1 MYSQGKG
8 LPGNALL
15 SVYDKTG
22 LDRLAWIF
30 SRLQVKMLGSGGT
43 AEAVRKLGFQVVEV
57 SEYTRISEMPGGLVK
72 TLHPR
77 IHGGILGDWKD
88 PDQRKYLE
96 ANRIEPLDFVV
107 VNLYPFQEVVKV
119 DPSNLRKAVDN
130 IDIGGVALIRA
141 AGKGALLNNRVVPVT
156 SPAQYESVV
165 AELERRGYVGD
176 DLRQRLARE
185 AFVLTADYDRAIRD
199 YLMGHAR

>member
-1 MYSQGKG
+1 

-30 SRLQVKMLGSGGT
+30 SKLQIKMLGSGGT
-43 AEAVRKLGFQVVEV
+43 AEAIRKLGFRVVEV
-57 SEYTRISEMPGGLVK
+57 SEYTQVSEMPGGLVK

-88 PDQRKYLE
+88 PAQRKYLE
-96 ANRIEPLDFVV
+96 ANGIEPLDFVV
-107 VNLYPFQEVVKV
+107 VNLYPFREVVKA
-119 DPSNLRKAVDN
+119 DPENLRKAVDN

-141 AGKGALLNNRVVPVT
+141 AGKGALLNQRVVPIT
-156 SPAQYESVV
+156 SPLQYEGVV
-165 AELERRGYVGD
+165 AELERKGYLGN

-185 AFVLTADYDRAIRD
+185 AFVLTADYDKTIRD
-199 YLMGHAR
+199 YLMGQLR

>member
-1 MYSQGKG
+1 M
-8 LPGNALL
+8 PGNALL

-30 SRLQVKMLGSGGT
+30 SKLQIKMLGSGGT
-43 AEAVRKLGFQVVEV
+43 AEAVRKLGFHVVEV
-57 SEYTRISEMPGGLVK
+57 SEYTQVSEMPGGLVK

-88 PDQRKYLE
+88 PSQQKYLE
-96 ANRIEPLDFVV
+96 ANGIEPLDFVV
-107 VNLYPFQEVVKV
+107 VNLYPFQEVVKA
-119 DPSNLRKAVDN
+119 DPDNLRKAVDN

-141 AGKGALLNNRVVPVT
+141 AGKGALLNQRVVPVT
-156 SPAQYESVV
+156 SPLQYEGVV
-165 AELERRGYVGD
+165 AELERKGYVGN

-185 AFVLTADYDRAIRD
+185 AFVLTADYDKAIRD
-199 YLMGHAR
+199 YLMGQAR

>member
-1 MYSQGKG
+1 M
-8 LPGNALL
+8 PGNALL

-22 LDRLAWIF
+22 LDRLARIF
-30 SRLQVKMLGSGGT
+30 SKLRIKMLGSGGT
-43 AEAVRKLGFQVVEV
+43 AEAVRKLGFAVVEV
-57 SEYTRISEMPGGLVK
+57 SEYTQVSEMPGGLVK

-88 PDQRKYLE
+88 PSQQKYLE
-96 ANRIEPLDFVV
+96 ANGIEPLDFVV
-107 VNLYPFQEVVKV
+107 VNLYPFLEVVKA
-119 DPSNLRKAVDN
+119 DPKDLRKAVDN

-156 SPAQYESVV
+156 SPLQYESVV
-165 AELERRGYVGD
+165 AELERKGYVGN

-185 AFVLTADYDRAIRD
+185 AFVLTADYDRSIRD
-199 YLMGHAR
+199 YLMGQAR

>member
-1 MYSQGKG
+1 V
-8 LPGNALL
+8 PGNALL

-30 SRLQVKMLGSGGT
+30 SKLQIKMLGSGGT
-43 AEAVRKLGFQVVEV
+43 AEAVRKLGFHVVEV
-57 SEYTRISEMPGGLVK
+57 SEYTQVSEMPGGLVK

-88 PDQRKYLE
+88 AEQRKYLE

-107 VNLYPFQEVVKV
+107 VNLYPFQEVVKA
-119 DPSNLRKAVDN
+119 DPKDLRKAVDN

-156 SPAQYESVV
+156 SPLQYESVV
-165 AELERRGYVGD
+165 AELEKKGYVGN

-185 AFVLTADYDRAIRD
+185 AFVVTADYDRAIRD
-199 YLMGHAR
+199 YLIGQAQ

>member
-1 MYSQGKG
+1 M
-8 LPGNALL
+8 PGNALL

-30 SRLQVKMLGSGGT
+30 SKLQIKMLGSGGT
-43 AEAVRKLGFQVVEV
+43 AEAVRKLGFHVVEV
-57 SEYTRISEMPGGLVK
+57 SEYTQVSEMPGGLVK

-77 IHGGILGDWKD
+77 IHGGILGDWND
-88 PDQRKYLE
+88 AEQRKYLE

-119 DPSNLRKAVDN
+119 DPKDLRKAVDN

-141 AGKGALLNNRVVPVT
+141 AGKGALLNQRVVPVT
-156 SPAQYESVV
+156 SPLQYEGVV
-165 AELERRGYVGD
+165 AELERKGYVGN
-176 DLRQRLARE
+176 DLRQHLARE
-185 AFVLTADYDRAIRD
+185 AFVLTADYDKAIRD
-199 YLMGHAR
+199 YLMGQAR

>member
-1 MYSQGKG
+1 M
-8 LPGNALL
+8 PGNALL

-30 SRLQVKMLGSGGT
+30 SKLQIKMLGSGGT
-43 AEAVRKLGFQVVEV
+43 AEAVRKLGFHVVEV
-57 SEYTRISEMPGGLVK
+57 SEYTQVSEMPGGLVK

-88 PDQRKYLE
+88 AEQRKYLE

-119 DPSNLRKAVDN
+119 DPKDLRKAVDN

-141 AGKGALLNNRVVPVT
+141 AGKGALLNQRVVPVT
-156 SPAQYESVV
+156 SPLQYEGVV
-165 AELERRGYVGD
+165 EELERKGYVGN
-176 DLRQRLARE
+176 DLRQHLARE
-185 AFVLTADYDRAIRD
+185 AFVLTADYDKAIRD
-199 YLMGHAR
+199 YLMGQAR

>member
-1 MYSQGKG
+1 

-30 SRLQVKMLGSGGT
+30 SKLHVKMLGSGGT
-43 AEAVRKLGFQVVEV
+43 AEAVRKLGFNILEV
-57 SEYTRISEMPGGLVK
+57 SDYTQVSEMPGGLVK

-88 PDQRKYLE
+88 PEQRKYLE
-96 ANRIEPLDFVV
+96 AYGIEPLDFVV
-107 VNLYPFQEVVKV
+107 VNLYPFQEAVKA
-119 DPSNLRKAVDN
+119 DPVNFRKAVDN

-141 AGKGALLNNRVVPVT
+141 AGKGALLNHRVVPVT
-156 SPAQYESVV
+156 SPKQYEGVV
-165 AELERRGYVGD
+165 GELERKGYVGNE
-176 DLRQRLARE
+176 LRQRLALE
-185 AFVLTADYDRAIRD
+185 AFALTADYDRAIRD
-199 YLMGHAR
+199 YLTGQVR

>member
-1 MYSQGKG
+1 

-30 SRLQVKMLGSGGT
+30 SKLQVKMLGSGGT
-43 AEAVRKLGFQVVEV
+43 AEAVRKLGFSVLEV
-57 SEYTRISEMPGGLVK
+57 SEYTQVSEMPGGLVK

-96 ANRIEPLDFVV
+96 ANGIEPLDFVV
-107 VNLYPFQEVVKV
+107 VNLYPFREVVKA
-119 DPSNLRKAVDN
+119 DPGNLRRAVDN

-141 AGKGALLNNRVVPVT
+141 AGKGALLNHRVVPIT
-156 SPAQYESVV
+156 SPSQYEGVV
-165 AELERRGYVGD
+165 AELERKGYVGNE
-176 DLRQRLARE
+176 LRERLARE
-185 AFVLTADYDRAIRD
+185 AFVLTSDYDKAIRD
-199 YLMGHAR
+199 YLMGQAR

>member
-1 MYSQGKG
+1 

-30 SRLQVKMLGSGGT
+30 SKLQVKMLGSGGT
-43 AEAVRKLGFQVVEV
+43 ADAVRKLGFNILEV
-57 SEYTRISEMPGGLVK
+57 SDYTQVSEMPGGLVK

-88 PDQRKYLE
+88 PEQRKYLE
-96 ANRIEPLDFVV
+96 ANGIEPLDFVV
-107 VNLYPFQEVVKV
+107 VNLYPFQEAVKA
-119 DPSNLRKAVDN
+119 DPVNLRRAVDN

-141 AGKGALLNNRVVPVT
+141 AGKGALLNHRVVPVT
-156 SPAQYESVV
+156 SPMQYEGVV
-165 AELERRGYVGD
+165 GELERKGYVGNE
-176 DLRQRLARE
+176 LRQRLALE
-185 AFVLTADYDRAIRD
+185 AFVLTADYDTAIRD
-199 YLMGHAR
+199 YLTGQAR